1 MKQIISK
8 AFAAAIAV
16 ITILVLTLSFS
27 ACSKEELNVI
37 SKESSAHTFLAK
49 SVEGI
54 DLTFVVTGSKTCQV
68 GDGIHCS
75 VPLETSGTLTIP
87 DMVNG
92 LKVTALSNHAFSGCH
107 YITNVTL
114 PSGLRTLG
122 REVFHGCGALQFITS
137 NIVDPMETELD
148 EDTFTDV
155 QLDRVR
161 LWVPR
166 CTWTK
171 YKSIASWN
179 KFASIVEVPY
189 KTPEG
194 IELVI
199 KVISD
204 EDKTC
209 AVGDGIYPAIDKAYT
224 TKIVIP
230 EKVNGYR
237 VIRLASYAFQGCKLS
252 GISLP
257 PSINQIGWSAFDRC
271 PNLTQIELP
280 EGITEID
287 ENTFMSCGSL
297 QEISIPTSVTT
308 INRDAFYACTSLKT
322 VNLPKNLETI
332 GNGAFSSS
340 GLTSVTLP
348 ESVRKIGNNA
358 FDYCVNLSS
367 VTLNE
372 GLDSIARCCF
382 YDCRKLEEITIPR
395 TVTSIGKAAFYCC
408 GLKRITSKIVK
419 PFEIHSTVFDYV
431 YDSATLFVP
440 SGTMADYMQSDGW
453 NNFDSI
459 VEFEE

>member
-54 DLTFVVTGSKTCQV
+54 DITFVVTGSKTCQV

-92 LKVTALSNHAFSGCH
+92 LKVTALSNRAFSGCH

-114 PSGLRTLG
+114 PAGLRTLG

-148 EDTFTDV
+148 EDTFTDD

-224 TKIVIP
+224 AKIVIP

-237 VIRLASYAFQGCKLS
+237 VIRLASYAFQGCKLT
-252 GISLP
+252 GIALP
-257 PSINQIGWSAFDRC
+257 PSINQIGRSAFDNS
-271 PNLTQIELP
+271 NLTQIELP

-287 ENTFMSCGSL
+287 EYTFMSCDNL
-297 QEISIPTSVTT
+297 QDISIPASVTT
-308 INRDAFYACTSLKT
+308 IDRDAFYACTSLKT

-332 GNGAFSSS
+332 GNGAFSLS

-348 ESVRKIGNNA
+348 KSVRKIDNNA

-367 VTLNE
+367 VKMNE
-372 GLDSIARCCF
+372 GLDSLGRCCF
-382 YDCRKLEEITIPR
+382 YDCRKLEDITIPQ
-395 TVTSIGKAAFYCC
+395 TVTYIGKAAFYCC
-408 GLKRITSKIVK
+408 GLKRITSKITT
-419 PFEIHSTVFDYV
+419 PFEIHGTVFDYV

-453 NNFDSI
+453 NNFDNI